1 MTAKEQVQEFYQL
14 NGPLNK
20 SLMEQFIHDEIIF
33 NWHSS
38 KGFLQLDKQDLKAL
52 ATELGKSYVASRIE
66 ISHILEENNVVS
78 VNYTHYVSPIENPN
92 EEMILAHFMVICELK
107 ENQLYRVYQMSQLT

>member
-1 MTAKEQVQEFYQL
+1 MSKELVKAFYQS

-20 SLMEQFIHDEIIF
+20 SLMEDFLHDEIIF

-38 KGFLQLDKQDLKAL
+38 KGFLQLDKQDLLEL
-52 ATELGKSYVASRIE
+52 ASELSKSYIASRID
-66 ISHILEENNVVS
+66 ISHILEENHLVS

-92 EEMILAHFMVICELK
+92 EELVLAHFMVICELK
-107 ENQLYRVYQMSQLT
+107 DNKLFKVYQMSQLS